1 MIHQT
6 VNTIS
11 YVLEHWR
18 RVRWTAIFG
27 RRKGTLLVPDDESVG
42 LQLLH
47 TLVKYKRNVII
58 GQENNGN
65 NGDGKANIMAKQK
78 TDEMFPF
85 QHDEETLVGRLTRS
99 QSDVSYYMC

>member
-1 MIHQT
+1 MTIGIH
-6 VNTIS
+6 S
-11 YVLEHWR
+11 
-18 RVRWTAIFG
+18 
-27 RRKGTLLVPDDESVG
+27 
-42 LQLLH
+42 
-47 TLVKYKRNVII
+47 KYK

-65 NGDGKANIMAKQK
+65 NGDGKANIVAKQK